1 MAAGW
6 DLFAC
11 MGLFAKTFLARFI
24 GKLVGAVLVG
34 RAFFGPSYG
43 TARLAGVSASVRR
56 WLQDVVFRAALGK
69 KKNSPGLWR
78 ILQHRDFKVWLH
90 EVLDDL
96 L

>member
-1 MAAGW
+1 MADGW

-56 WLQDVVFRAALGK
+56 RLQDVVFRAALEK
-69 KKNSPGLWR
+69 KTLQGLWW